1 MRTKS
6 NIIAAFFIIVGLLC
20 QTLLGVAQNTSLPV
34 GIIPYEAGVGAIGN
48 AAYTIP
54 IEVLPG
60 TKGMQPNLSVGY
72 NSTAGTGLL
81 GESCVL
87 NGISAIQRT
96 GKTPFLDHSSSSVSL
111 DYTDRF
117 MLNGNRLVCLDPTAY
132 GLDGTT
138 YYPEFEDHSTIV
150 SYGQQGDGPL
160 YFKVFLDDGSVVEY
174 GYSQDSRQT
183 VGTSVLCW
191 YINKITD
198 SHGNYMT
205 YHYGNSGSEIWI
217 DHIDYTGNV
226 AAGLNPYARVLF
238 EYTTGIHIGSSFV
251 AGNEIRQE
259 HLLSKIK
266 VQYYDGT
273 GYENV
278 RQYNFAYTDDTQ
290 KRLSNVQLT
299 VAGGVSLNPTQF
311 SWIAESYGTV
321 DTISR
326 IVSQI
331 KREETHIA
339 ADIDG
344 DGVCDIVEKSSSKVQ
359 FIWNGGGGF
368 TSVGTLSADIAH
380 GWTIIESLPAD
391 IEGDG
396 FSKVLTVF
404 NKGTKVFV
412 TSTHYANSQLH
423 TDLFGDTINFSDPIV
438 QILSGDFLGNGRQQ
452 LLFIDNS
459 GYVKVVGVENSIMS
473 VVNGSGLKGY
483 AYVLD
488 FDGDG
493 KMEAAVFDRRYLS
506 IYHYE
511 EEGNVF
517 VLLRRLNSS
526 GSFIQFSDFN
536 GDGISDKMYR
546 VNVGDHSVYKVAFGT
561 GNGFSH
567 EIPLDI
573 SPYQNYIYHLPI
585 VADINNDG
593 FADILTFAKIGDA
606 VRMHHYLGKG
616 YYGDTL
622 HFFFD
627 ALAEYHQPNLFDN
640 DPLSQIKVLSGDFNG
655 DGNFDIVALE
665 SASGNDSKVFL
676 YDFGAYGQRHK
687 VRRVTAGDGSYR
699 QWHYKDIRGV
709 CSRYS
714 SYFHTPPYHFCVV
727 DSLTATGGQLSQLHH
742 TTYSFENPMYSYR
755 RRQIMGFAK
764 TVTTDLTRHLSD
776 TVWSENQMA
785 SLGWQD
791 VLMPVRKK
799 TKKWNTL
806 VSTVEYTPR
815 CILLALN
822 RRFLAIEEEIATD
835 LLEGSLTRTS
845 RLYNGYGRLAK
856 QTVEVRDTADVNF
869 LTKDSVEYFYLSIPL
884 SSGATA
890 TVTDSIAEMSFQRNS
905 SLHSISEEKFSYNS
919 RAEQISHTSKTGGNI
934 VTENVEVMDL
944 FGNVRRSALSAEG
957 CATKVSWVFYD
968 NTGRFVVTAI
978 NPIGHYAWKTYDP
991 ATGLVLTEKDANMLT
1006 TSYSYDPFGRVDT
1019 VWYPDNTMK
1028 TISRKWYTDSE
1039 IPGARYRIVTKTT
1052 GLSNTEQYLDLAGRE
1067 VCIRKNGFYHDTR
1080 YNSDGTIYRT
1090 SAPYLRGALEANKI
1104 WHTYGYDLFGRLS
1117 YETAPYTDLSYSY
1130 SGRTTTVHDNLRQTN
1145 TVRTLDAAGRVA
1157 SAADPGGTIQY
1168 TYGYEVYD
1176 GQTVLRSNVSVG
1188 GHTTTV
1194 LTSQSGNRLLLAD
1207 PDADTTHYAYNAFGE
1222 LVRQVD
1228 ARGDTTTLQYDLIG
1242 RVTQKRLSGPAGETH
1257 IWNYAYDPFSTTNRG
1272 RGQLH
1277 YIQYDGNTAEFF
1289 TYDALGR
1296 PSQHTRYIDGT
1307 SYTESQTYNAN
1318 GQTDTLTFPDGFA
1331 IRYEYNDK
1339 GLLETVT
1346 RTSDSKQL
1354 YKVYSRNLYLQPT
1367 RCGYGN
1373 GTATDYE
1380 YNTFGML
1387 TRINTG
1393 IKIYQQNPDHPVL
1406 PDFPPVVGPLS
1417 FNNPPM
1423 YMEYNFD
1430 IDSTIQNFR
1439 YQYDTK
1445 GRLAQRTQKN
1455 SQYETFQYDNL
1466 NRLTSF
1472 SQGTLN
1478 GIAQTFSTAYD
1489 SQGNITGNT
1498 LAGTYQYDSDKP
1510 HAVTSI
1516 TPSADFPDA
1525 IPASQCETEYNL
1537 FNQPSQITEG
1547 DLEVLLEYGQDGQ
1560 RVKAVFKRN
1569 GVVERTRYYISANY
1583 EKEVD
1588 AAGVTTHY
1596 NYIYGANGLAA
1607 LCVRRN
1613 GVDSLYYVHP
1623 DRLGSYTHITNGSKQ
1638 VIRSLHFDPWGNV
1651 KSDADWTAFD
1661 TTSLAGNL
1669 AWTFRFDRGFTGHEH
1684 YAELNIINMNGRLYD
1699 PVIARFFSPDNFVQS
1714 PDFTQSFNRYSYCM
1728 NNPLQYVDPSGESFI
1743 ALGFAIGA
1751 MVNVISQM
1759 ITGNINSASDFL
1771 FSAFIGGIAGVV
1783 SGAAGSAAM
1792 SAAGVGGFLGGAAS
1806 GAASGAAGG
1815 FIAGTGNALVRGSDF
1830 GSALCHGWFGGVAGT
1845 LFGGLTGGLASGITD
1860 AIHGYNFW
1868 DGSFYEEFA
1877 TGEVVANGDYV
1888 AIADYYNNSSIAGKY
1903 DAYLINR
1910 YKEMFGIQ
1918 TGDYNIVDIT
1928 SRPYDFGKRCEM
1940 IGMNDNWQFVK
1951 IEDNYIVGGFVTGNS
1966 AKGTHIHIS
1975 PATISDDDV
1984 VFRAL
1989 AGHELLHSY
1998 HHYLGATMGYP
2009 YNHNY
2014 SEYAAYQY
2022 TYNVYSSNLYYYKA
2036 LKTMVTAY
2044 RLNYWST
2051 SYPFFYNFP
2060 F

>member
-1 MRTKS
+1 MDMRTKS
-6 NIIAAFFIIVGLLC
+6 NIIAAFFIIVGFLC
-20 QTLLGVAQNTSLPV
+20 QTLLSVAQNTSLPV

-54 IEVLPG
+54 IEVVPG
-60 TKGMQPNLSVGY
+60 TKGMQPNLSVEY

-87 NGISAIQRT
+87 KGISAIQRT

-132 GLDGTT
+132 GFDGTT

-238 EYTTGIHIGSSFV
+238 EYTTGIHTGSSFV

-290 KRLSNVQLT
+290 KRLSNVQLAAADGT
-299 VAGGVSLNPTQF
+299 VLNPTLIT
-311 SWIAESYGTV
+311 WNTATYGSV
-321 DTISR
+321 DTITRLALPMKYEESH
-326 IVSQI
+326 IVADIDKDGFCDIVEQESTKVQFLLNSGNGFVDAGTLLADTEHGWSV
-331 KREETHIA
+331 RECLP

-344 DGVCDIVEKSSSKVQ
+344 DG
-359 FIWNGGGGF
+359 
-368 TSVGTLSADIAH
+368 
-380 GWTIIESLPAD
+380 
-391 IEGDG
+391 
-396 FSKVLTVF
+396 FSEVLTVF
-404 NKGTKVFV
+404 KKGQKFFA
-412 TSTHYANSQLH
+412 TSSHYSNGLLQ
-423 TDLFGDTINFSDPIV
+423 TTLFGDTMVFTKDIRKIYTGAF
-438 QILSGDFLGNGRQQ
+438 FGNDRQQ
-452 LLFIDNS
+452 LLFADNT
-459 GYVKVVGVENSIMS
+459 GHVCAIGMENGNTS
-473 VVNGSGLKGY
+473 VAYGSSEDGSFYL
-483 AYVLD
+483 LD
-488 FDGDG
+488 IDGDG
-493 KMEAAVFDRRYLS
+493 QLEFAVPGRFLS
-506 IYHYE
+506 LYHYDDDR
-511 EEGNVF
+511 F
-517 VLLRRLNSS
+517 TLLRRTTLPS
-526 GSFIQFSDFN
+526 GIGIVAFSDFN
-536 GDGISDKMYR
+536 GDGISDMLYR
-546 VNVGDHSVYKVAFGT
+546 DYSDPKNVYKVAFG
-561 GNGFSH
+561 NGIGFTYGT
-567 EIPLDI
+567 PLDVA
-573 SPYQNYIYHLPI
+573 PYQRCNTLPLQ

-593 FADILTFAKIGDA
+593 LADILTFTENTAGVQ
-606 VRMHHYLGKG
+606 VRHYLSRG

-622 HFFFD
+622 HFLYD
-627 ALAEYHQPNLFDN
+627 NTIYLQQPYLFTST
-640 DPLSQIKVLSGDFNG
+640 DPSHPILLGDFNG
-655 DGNFDIVALE
+655 DSRLDIAALK
-665 SASGNDSKVFL
+665 SALGYYSRVFI
-676 YDFGAYGQRHK
+676 YDFRADGQRCQ
-687 VRRVTAGDGSYR
+687 VGRVTAGDASYR
-699 QWHYKDIRGV
+699 QWHYKNIQGV

-727 DSLTATGGQLSQLHH
+727 DTLTATGGQLSQLHH

-919 RAEQISHTSKTGGNI
+919 RAEQISHISKTGGNI

-1157 SAADPGGTIQY
+1157 SATDPGGTIQY

-1423 YMEYNFD
+1423 YEEYNFD

-1478 GIAQTFSTAYD
+1478 GAAQTFSTTYD
-1489 SQGNITGNT
+1489 LQGNITDNT

-1569 GVVERTRYYISANY
+1569 GQMERIRYYISANY

-1613 GVDSLYYVHP
+1613 GVDSLYYVHH

-1638 VIRSLHFDPWGNV
+1638 VIRALHFDPWGNA
-1651 KSDADWTAFD
+1651 KADADWTAFD

-1669 AWTFRFDRGFTGHEH
+1669 AGTFRFDRGFTGHEH
-1684 YAELNIINMNGRLYD
+1684 YADLKVINMNGRLYD
-1699 PVIARFFSPDNFVQS
+1699 PVIARFFSPDNFVQA
-1714 PDFTQSFNRYSYCM
+1714 PDFTQSFNRYSYCL
-1728 NNPLQYVDPSGESFI
+1728 NNPLQYVDPSGENLFDAFLYSLCSILTFPARVTTEAVSWVNDQINGDVKPDGYFHSDYLFYNAPPHYINYQNVMNLQNPFSYSFHEPDMMTD
-1743 ALGFAIGA
+1743 ADGTTYRTEYYWAAVGAGGEHCYKVGKGFWKKIFTPYKETGRWYTRMVPVETKDEKLPNDNSNVTTVDVGMVTNFIGVSSSIYSEGNSGLNYNVPYGISVLAYGTQMFDIGRDAYKNWPPSFENAYDFATANIGFWGGPEGAIVGFTLDFLKRGVKWTA
-1751 MVNVISQM
+1751 NYLSEFEMELRR
-1759 ITGNINSASDFL
+1759 INSPQ
-1771 FSAFIGGIAGVV
+1771 
-1783 SGAAGSAAM
+1783 
-1792 SAAGVGGFLGGAAS
+1792 
-1806 GAASGAAGG
+1806 
-1815 FIAGTGNALVRGSDF
+1815 T
-1830 GSALCHGWFGGVAGT
+1830 
-1845 LFGGLTGGLASGITD
+1845 
-1860 AIHGYNFW
+1860 
-1868 DGSFYEEFA
+1868 
-1877 TGEVVANGDYV
+1877 
-1888 AIADYYNNSSIAGKY
+1888 YY
-1903 DAYLINR
+1903 
-1910 YKEMFGIQ
+1910 
-1918 TGDYNIVDIT
+1918 
-1928 SRPYDFGKRCEM
+1928 
-1940 IGMNDNWQFVK
+1940 
-1951 IEDNYIVGGFVTGNS
+1951 
-1966 AKGTHIHIS
+1966 
-1975 PATISDDDV
+1975 
-1984 VFRAL
+1984 
-1989 AGHELLHSY
+1989 
-1998 HHYLGATMGYP
+1998 
-2009 YNHNY
+2009 
-2014 SEYAAYQY
+2014 
-2022 TYNVYSSNLYYYKA
+2022 
-2036 LKTMVTAY
+2036 
-2044 RLNYWST
+2044 
-2051 SYPFFYNFP
+2051 
-2060 F
+2060 

>member
-1 MRTKS
+1 M
-6 NIIAAFFIIVGLLC
+6 
-20 QTLLGVAQNTSLPV
+20 

-54 IEVLPG
+54 IEVVPG
-60 TKGMQPNLSVGY
+60 TKGMQPNLSVEY

-87 NGISAIQRT
+87 KGISAIQRT

-183 VGTSVLCW
+183 VGTTVLNW
-191 YINKITD
+191 YVSKITD

-259 HLLSKIK
+259 HLLSNIK

-278 RQYNFAYTDDTQ
+278 RQYIFAYTDDTP
-290 KRLSNVQLT
+290 KRLSNVQLAAADGT
-299 VAGGVSLNPTQF
+299 VLNPTLIT
-311 SWIAESYGTV
+311 WNTATYGSV
-321 DTISR
+321 DTITRLALPMKYEESH
-326 IVSQI
+326 IVADIDKDGFCDIVEKESTKVQFLRNSGNGFVDAGTLLADTEHGWSV
-331 KREETHIA
+331 RECLP

-344 DGVCDIVEKSSSKVQ
+344 DG
-359 FIWNGGGGF
+359 
-368 TSVGTLSADIAH
+368 
-380 GWTIIESLPAD
+380 
-391 IEGDG
+391 
-396 FSKVLTVF
+396 FSEVLTVF
-404 NKGTKVFV
+404 KKGKKFFT
-412 TSTHYANSQLH
+412 TSSHYTNGLLQ
-423 TDLFGDTINFSDPIV
+423 TTLFGDTMVFTNDIR
-438 QILSGDFLGNGRQQ
+438 QIYTGAFFGNDRQQ
-452 LLFIDNS
+452 LLFADNT
-459 GYVKVVGVENSIMS
+459 GYVCAIGMEYGSTS
-473 VVNGSGLKGY
+473 VADGSSEDGSFYL
-483 AYVLD
+483 LD
-488 FDGDG
+488 IDGDG
-493 KMEAAVFDRRYLS
+493 QLEFAVPGRFLS
-506 IYHYE
+506 LYHYDDDR
-511 EEGNVF
+511 F
-517 VLLRRLNSS
+517 TLLRRTTLPS
-526 GSFIQFSDFN
+526 GIGIVAFSDFN
-536 GDGISDKMYR
+536 GDGISDMLYHDNSDPK
-546 VNVGDHSVYKVAFGT
+546 NVYKVAFG
-561 GNGFSH
+561 NGIGFTYGT
-567 EIPLDI
+567 PLDVA
-573 SPYQNYIYHLPI
+573 PYQRCNTLPLQ

-593 FADILTFAKIGDA
+593 LADILTFTENTAGVQ
-606 VRMHHYLGKG
+606 VRHYLSRG

-622 HFFFD
+622 HFLYD
-627 ALAEYHQPNLFDN
+627 NTIYLQQPYLFTST
-640 DPLSQIKVLSGDFNG
+640 DPSHPILLGDFNG
-655 DGNFDIVALE
+655 DSRLDIAALKSALE
-665 SASGNDSKVFL
+665 YYSRVFI
-676 YDFGAYGQRHK
+676 YDFRADGQRCQ
-687 VRRVTAGDGSYR
+687 VGRVTAGDASYR
-699 QWHYKDIRGV
+699 QWHYKNIQGV

-727 DSLTATGGQLSQLHH
+727 DTLTATGGQLSQLHH

-919 RAEQISHTSKTGGNI
+919 RAEQISHTSNTGGNTI
-934 VTENVEVMDL
+934 TETVEVMDL

-957 CATKVSWVFYD
+957 CDTRTSSVFYD
-968 NTGRFVVTAI
+968 NTGRFVVTAT

-1145 TVRTLDAAGRVA
+1145 TVRTLDAAGRVV
-1157 SAADPGGTIQY
+1157 SATDPGGTIQY
-1168 TYGYEVYD
+1168 NYGYEVYD
-1176 GQTVLRSNVSVG
+1176 DQTVLRSNVSVG

-1207 PDADTTHYAYNAFGE
+1207 PDADTTRYAYNAFGE

-1393 IKIYQQNPDHPVL
+1393 IKIYQQNPDHPDL

-1417 FNNPPM
+1417 FNDPPM
-1423 YMEYNFD
+1423 YEEYNFD
-1430 IDSTIQNFR
+1430 IDSTIQNLH
-1439 YQYDTK
+1439 YSYDAV

-1478 GIAQTFSTAYD
+1478 GAAQTSSTTYD
-1489 SQGNITGNT
+1489 LQGNITGNT

-1613 GVDSLYYVHP
+1613 EVDSLYYVHP

-1638 VIRSLHFDPWGNV
+1638 VIRALHFDPWGNV
-1651 KSDADWTAFD
+1651 KTDTNWTVFD

-1669 AWTFRFDRGFTGHEH
+1669 AGTFRFDRGFTGHEH
-1684 YAELNIINMNGRLYD
+1684 YADLKIINMNGRLYD
-1699 PVIARFFSPDNFVQS
+1699 PVIARFFSPDNFVQA
-1714 PDFTQSFNRYSYCM
+1714 PDFTQSFNRYSYCL

-1815 FIAGTGNALVRGSDF
+1815 FIAGTGNALVGGNDF
-1830 GSALCHGWFGGVAGT
+1830 GTALGYGWLGGVAGA

-1910 YKEMFGIQ
+1910 YKEMFGVQ

-1966 AKGTHIHIS
+1966 VKGTHIHIS

>member
-6 NIIAAFFIIVGLLC
+6 NIIAAFFIIVGFLC
-20 QTLLGVAQNTSLPV
+20 QTLLSVAQNTSLPV

-60 TKGMQPNLSVGY
+60 TKGMQPNLSVEY

-87 NGISAIQRT
+87 KGISAIQRT

-259 HLLSKIK
+259 HLLSNIK

-290 KRLSNVQLT
+290 KRLFNVQLT

-573 SPYQNYIYHLPI
+573 SPYQNYIYHSPI

-655 DGNFDIVALE
+655 DGNLDIAAFE
-665 SASGNDSKVFL
+665 DNSKVFL

-727 DSLTATGGQLSQLHH
+727 DTLTATGGQLSQLHH

-822 RRFLAIEEEIATD
+822 RRFLAIEEEIATN

-845 RLYNGYGRLAK
+845 RLYDWYGRLAK

-890 TVTDSIAEMSFQRNS
+890 TVIDSIAEMSFQRNS

-919 RAEQISHTSKTGGNI
+919 RAEQISHTSKTGGNTI
-934 VTENVEVMDL
+934 TETVEVMDL

-957 CATKVSWVFYD
+957 CDTRTSSVFYD
-968 NTGRFVVTAI
+968 NTGRFVVTAT
-978 NPIGHYAWKTYDP
+978 NSIGHYAWKTYDP
-991 ATGLVLTEKDANMLT
+991 ATGLVLTETDANMLT

-1067 VCIRKNGFYHDTR
+1067 MCIRKNGFYHDTR

-1145 TVRTLDAAGRVA
+1145 TVRTLDAAGRVV
-1157 SAADPGGTIQY
+1157 SATDPGGTIQY

-1222 LVRQVD
+1222 LVRQSD

-1289 TYDALGR
+1289 TYDGLGR

-1417 FNNPPM
+1417 FNDPPM
-1423 YMEYNFD
+1423 YEEYNFD
-1430 IDSTIQNFR
+1430 IDSTIQNLH
-1439 YQYDTK
+1439 YSYDAV
-1445 GRLAQRTQKN
+1445 GRLAQRTRKN

-1478 GIAQTFSTAYD
+1478 GAAQTFSTAYD

-1516 TPSADFPDA
+1516 IPSADFPDA

-1613 GVDSLYYVHP
+1613 GVDSLYYVHH

-1638 VIRSLHFDPWGNV
+1638 VIRALHFDPWGNA
-1651 KSDADWTAFD
+1651 KTDTNWTVFD

-1669 AWTFRFDRGFTGHEH
+1669 AGTFRFDRGFTGHEH
-1684 YAELNIINMNGRLYD
+1684 YADLKIINMNGRLYD
-1699 PVIARFFSPDNFVQS
+1699 PVIARFFSPDNYVQS
-1714 PDFTQSFNRYSYCM
+1714 PGFTQSFNRYSYCM
-1728 NNPLQYVDPSGESFI
+1728 NNPLQYVDPSGEFAWIPIVVGAVMGMMQGSMI
-1743 ALGFAIGA
+1743 ASQNANSAGEWVGYILGGGAIGA
-1751 MVNVISQM
+1751 LSGLAGVGIGQALA
-1759 ITGNINSASDFL
+1759 SAG
-1771 FSAFIGGIAGVV
+1771 IGGVV
-1783 SGAAGSAAM
+1783 GGAISGAATGAITGFSNGLTYSLISGASVEQAM
-1792 SAAGVGGFLGGAAS
+1792 NNAGKQSLIGLGAGAFLGAI
-1806 GAASGAAGG
+1806 GG
-1815 FIAGTGNALVRGSDF
+1815 GIQAYTEHKNIWLGKGIAMGRTPWSFRNTDLEPTHYYGYVKDSQKAQFQQYNNINKQKENYINTGEGGWYRGDDYRT
-1830 GSALCHGWFGGVAGT
+1830 GGVARNIENYVYRDRRELSLWVEKFIGAKEIMYGGWIDEGCSLMIYGDGVPLLETPLIGGQSYSPSIMTVPSYIKEIVIKIDGT
-1845 LFGGLTGGLASGITD
+1845 PL
-1860 AIHGYNFW
+1860 YP
-1868 DGSFYEEFA
+1868 
-1877 TGEVVANGDYV
+1877 
-1888 AIADYYNNSSIAGKY
+1888 
-1903 DAYLINR
+1903 
-1910 YKEMFGIQ
+1910 
-1918 TGDYNIVDIT
+1918 T
-1928 SRPYDFGKRCEM
+1928 S
-1940 IGMNDNWQFVK
+1940 
-1951 IEDNYIVGGFVTGNS
+1951 
-1966 AKGTHIHIS
+1966 
-1975 PATISDDDV
+1975 TIS
-1984 VFRAL
+1984 VFK
-1989 AGHELLHSY
+1989 
-1998 HHYLGATMGYP
+1998 
-2009 YNHNY
+2009 
-2014 SEYAAYQY
+2014 
-2022 TYNVYSSNLYYYKA
+2022 TYIYGVYRN
-2036 LKTMVTAY
+2036 
-2044 RLNYWST
+2044 
-2051 SYPFFYNFP
+2051 
-2060 F
+2060 

>member
-1 MRTKS
+1 MDMRTKS
-6 NIIAAFFIIVGLLC
+6 NIIAAFFIIVGFLC
-20 QTLLGVAQNTSLPV
+20 QTLLSVAQNTSLPV

-60 TKGMQPNLSVGY
+60 TKGMQPNLSVEY

-87 NGISAIQRT
+87 KGISAIQRT

-132 GLDGTT
+132 GFDGTT

-259 HLLSKIK
+259 HLLSNIK

-290 KRLSNVQLT
+290 KRLSNVQLAAADGT
-299 VAGGVSLNPTQF
+299 VLNPTLIT
-311 SWIAESYGTV
+311 WNTITYGSV
-321 DTISR
+321 DTVTRLALPMKYEESH
-326 IVSQI
+326 IV
-331 KREETHIA
+331 

-344 DGVCDIVEKSSSKVQ
+344 NGVCDIVEKSSSKVR
-359 FIWNGGGGF
+359 FFWNDGGGF
-368 TSVGTLSADIAH
+368 TSVGTLSADTAH

-404 NKGTKVFV
+404 NKGTKAFV

-423 TDLFGDTINFSDPIV
+423 TVLFGDTINFSDPIV

-459 GYVKVVGVENSIMS
+459 GLVKVVGVENNIMS

-526 GSFIQFSDFN
+526 GYFIQFSDFN

-567 EIPLDI
+567 EIPLVI
-573 SPYQNYIYHLPI
+573 SPYQYYTYHSPI

-593 FADILTFAKIGDA
+593 FADILTFAKIGNA

-627 ALAEYHQPNLFDN
+627 ALADYHQPNLFDN
-640 DPLSQIKVLSGDFNG
+640 DPQSQIKVLSGDFNG
-655 DGNFDIVALE
+655 DGNLDIAALE
-665 SASGNDSKVFL
+665 DYSKVFL

-687 VRRVTAGDGSYR
+687 VGRVTAGDASYR

-727 DSLTATGGQLSQLHH
+727 DTLTATGGQLSQLHH

-845 RLYNGYGRLAK
+845 RSYDWNGRLAK

-919 RAEQISHTSKTGGNI
+919 RAEQISHTSKTGGNTI
-934 VTENVEVMDL
+934 TETVEVMDL

-957 CATKVSWVFYD
+957 CDTRTSSVFYD
-968 NTGRFVVTAI
+968 NTGRFVVTAT

-991 ATGLVLTEKDANMLT
+991 ATGLVLTETDANMLT

-1145 TVRTLDAAGRVA
+1145 TVRTLDAAGRIV
-1157 SAADPGGTIQY
+1157 SATDPGGTIQY

-1176 GQTVLRSNVSVG
+1176 GQTVLRSNISVG

-1289 TYDALGR
+1289 TYDGLGR

-1307 SYTESQTYNAN
+1307 SYTESQTYNDI

-1417 FNNPPM
+1417 FNDPPM
-1423 YMEYNFD
+1423 YEEYNFD
-1430 IDSTIQNFR
+1430 IDSTIQNLH
-1439 YQYDTK
+1439 YSYDAV

-1516 TPSADFPDA
+1516 IPSADFPDA

-1547 DLEVLLEYGQDGQ
+1547 DLEVLLEYGHDGQ
-1560 RVKAVFKRN
+1560 RVKAVFKR
-1569 GVVERTRYYISANY
+1569 GGQVERTRFYISANY
-1583 EKEVD
+1583 EKEVSAD
-1588 AAGVTTHY
+1588 NTVTHY
-1596 NYIYGANGLAA
+1596 HYIYGDNGLAA

-1623 DRLGSYTHITNGSKQ
+1623 DRLGSYTHLTNADKR
-1638 VIRSLHFDPWGNV
+1638 VVRTLHFDPWGNA
-1651 KSDADWTAFD
+1651 KADTNWTVFD
-1661 TTSLAGNL
+1661 STSLASTL
-1669 AWTFRFDRGFTGHEH
+1669 AGTFRFERGFTGHEH

-1699 PVIARFFSPDNFVQS
+1699 PVIARFFSPDNFVQA
-1714 PDFTQSFNRYSYCM
+1714 PDFTQSFNRYSYCL

-1815 FIAGTGNALVRGSDF
+1815 FIVGTGNALVGGNDF
-1830 GSALCHGWFGGVAGT
+1830 GTALGYGWFGGVMGAVG
-1845 LFGGLTGGLASGITD
+1845 GGLVGGIVNGIASFRNGF
-1860 AIHGYNFW
+1860 NFW
-1868 DGSFYEEFA
+1868 NGRGFIEHELETFISEGDLSKYETRA
-1877 TGEVVANGDYV
+1877 KSY
-1888 AIADYYNNSSIAGKY
+1888 NSSYIMTVN
-1903 DAYLINR
+1903 DEYLR
-1910 YKEMFGIQ
+1910 TQVCDVF
-1918 TGDYNIVDIT
+1918 DVDFDWDIT
-1928 SRPYDFGKRCEM
+1928 KFTTYVDKQYGLTSTGIYVNLNTKGLVS
-1940 IGMNDNWQFVK
+1940 G
-1951 IEDNYIVGGFVTGNS
+1951 YVT
-1966 AKGTHIHIS
+1966 TFPREVHIS
-1975 PATISDDDV
+1975 PYYVNASSV
-1984 VFRAL
+1984 EFMECV
-1989 AGHELLHSY
+1989 GHELIHAY
-1998 HHYLGATMGYP
+1998 HLYAIPSFYRP
-2009 YNHNY
+2009 Y
-2014 SEYAAYQY
+2014 SERVAYQY
-2022 TYNVYSSNLYYYKA
+2022 SYNVYWRNGCYSQA
-2036 LKTMVTAY
+2036 LRIIPHETIKGY
-2044 RLNYWST
+2044 WGNYPPQYIIPS
-2051 SYPFFYNFP
+2051 PFFHLY
-2060 F
+2060 

>member
-6 NIIAAFFIIVGLLC
+6 NIIAAFFINVGFLC
-20 QTLLGVAQNTSLPV
+20 QTLLSVAQNTSLPV

-54 IEVLPG
+54 IEVVPG
-60 TKGMQPNLSVGY
+60 TKGMQPNLSVEY

-87 NGISAIQRT
+87 KGISAIQRT

-132 GLDGTT
+132 GFDGTT
-138 YYPEFEDHSTIV
+138 YYPEFEDHSTVV

-259 HLLSKIK
+259 HLLSNIK
-266 VQYYDGT
+266 VQYYGGT

-278 RQYNFAYTDDTQ
+278 RQYIFAYTDDTP

-344 DGVCDIVEKSSSKVQ
+344 DGVCDIVEKSSSKVK

-573 SPYQNYIYHLPI
+573 SPYQNYPFHSPI

-640 DPLSQIKVLSGDFNG
+640 DPQSHIKVLSGDFNG
-655 DGNFDIVALE
+655 DGNLDIAALE

-699 QWHYKDIRGV
+699 QWHYKDIQGV

-727 DSLTATGGQLSQLHH
+727 DTLTATGGQLSQLHH

-890 TVTDSIAEMSFQRNS
+890 TRIDSTTEISSLRNS
-905 SLHSISEEKFSYNS
+905 SLHCVSEEKFSYNS

-991 ATGLVLTEKDANMLT
+991 ATGLVLTETDANMLT

-1145 TVRTLDAAGRVA
+1145 TVRTLDAAGRVV
-1157 SAADPGGTIQY
+1157 SATDPGGTIQY

-1194 LTSQSGNRLLLAD
+1194 MTSQSGNRLLLAD
-1207 PDADTTHYAYNAFGE
+1207 PDADTTRYAYNAFGE

-1289 TYDALGR
+1289 TYDGLGR

-1307 SYTESQTYNAN
+1307 SYTESQTYNDI
-1318 GQTDTLTFPDGFA
+1318 GLTDTINFPDGFA
-1331 IRYEYNDK
+1331 LRHGYNDK

-1354 YKVYSRNLYLQPT
+1354 YKVYTRNIYLQPT

-1380 YNTFGML
+1380 YNAYGLL

-1393 IKIYQQNPDHPVL
+1393 NKVYQQGPEHPTLPDIPIIGLLSINDPPVL
-1406 PDFPPVVGPLS
+1406 
-1417 FNNPPM
+1417 
-1423 YMEYNFD
+1423 EEEAFD
-1430 IDSTIQNFR
+1430 IDSAVQNLR
-1439 YQYDTK
+1439 YSYDAA

-1489 SQGNITGNT
+1489 SQGNITGST

-1537 FNQPSQITEG
+1537 FNQPSRIAEG
-1547 DLEVLLEYGQDGQ
+1547 DVEILLEYGHDGQ

-1569 GVVERTRYYISANY
+1569 GQVERTRHYINANY
-1583 EKEVD
+1583 EKEI
-1588 AAGVTTHY
+1588 AADGTVTHY
-1596 NYIYGANGLAA
+1596 HYIYGDNGLAA
-1607 LCVRRN
+1607 ICVRRN
-1613 GVDSLYYVHP
+1613 GVDSLYYLHS

-1638 VIRSLHFDPWGNV
+1638 VIRALHFDPWGNV
-1651 KSDADWTAFD
+1651 KADTNWTVFD

-1669 AWTFRFDRGFTGHEH
+1669 AGTFRFDRGFTGHEH
-1684 YAELNIINMNGRLYD
+1684 YAELKIINMNGRLYD

-1714 PDFTQSFNRYSYCM
+1714 PDFTQSFNRYSYCL
-1728 NNPLQYVDPSGESFI
+1728 NNPLQYVDPSGEKLKWWQNLLI
-1743 ALGFAIGA
+1743 GLGL
-1751 MVNVISQM
+1751 
-1759 ITGNINSASDFL
+1759 DF
-1771 FSAFIGGIAGVV
+1771 
-1783 SGAAGSAAM
+1783 
-1792 SAAGVGGFLGGAAS
+1792 
-1806 GAASGAAGG
+1806 
-1815 FIAGTGNALVRGSDF
+1815 
-1830 GSALCHGWFGGVAGT
+1830 
-1845 LFGGLTGGLASGITD
+1845 LTGGAVSTAASLLGTSVAFSSTNIGYEMQKLVSPVAFKFSYGFGSRNHIGFDASFGPGGILDYRWHGGVSYYFGDNAYGKYNGWEFRDGAEIRLYGVASISGTRFTAGEYSQITNKITIGNARKNISYENDQLFGIGKVLGIYNADGGDRWRSAAVQFRYGLFNATLNLFTGDPGLVERDRSVTNYFHEYYSSEGALD
-1860 AIHGYNFW
+1860 ANQRAGVLSFGF
-1868 DGSFYEEFA
+1868 GSFRLGRNSEIIRHIFQNELA
-1877 TGEVVANGDYV
+1877 HSAIMKNGPAWFKFLDIEPTWFWY
-1888 AIADYYNNSSIAGKY
+1888 
-1903 DAYLINR
+1903 
-1910 YKEMFGIQ
+1910 FGSF
-1918 TGDYNIVDIT
+1918 N
-1928 SRPYDFGKRCEM
+1928 
-1940 IGMNDNWQFVK
+1940 
-1951 IEDNYIVGGFVTGNS
+1951 GN
-1966 AKGTHIHIS
+1966 T
-1975 PATISDDDV
+1975 
-1984 VFRAL
+1984 L
-1989 AGHELLHSY
+1989 
-1998 HHYLGATMGYP
+1998 
-2009 YNHNY
+2009 
-2014 SEYAAYQY
+2014 
-2022 TYNVYSSNLYYYKA
+2022 
-2036 LKTMVTAY
+2036 
-2044 RLNYWST
+2044 W
-2051 SYPFFYNFP
+2051 
-2060 F
+2060 